1 MLRDAVSRFLF
12 RLDEEKTRLLAR
24 TGDPDKIEFADA
36 VVAFESVKANL
47 SDKARMLGEEG
58 ETLMDRIELVEA
70 EAQALEAR
78 LKELQEAAEARQAQ
92 LAAAAAAAPES
103 NPSATLEAQLGAE
116 RARLAFLLKRR
127 PKPVDR
133 KLIPSEADAEAD
145 PMLAGV
151 RSRMLARATRAESID
166 QAAAAA
172 LESEAALKEALEAGF
187 SLDEPMLEA
196 LRRAVSAL
204 EEALSNERRE
214 SAAR

>member
-103 NPSATLEAQLGAE
+103 NPSATLEAQLGADGI
-116 RARLAFLLKRR
+116 
-127 PKPVDR
+127 VY
-133 KLIPSEADAEAD
+133 
-145 PMLAGV
+145 
-151 RSRMLARATRAESID
+151 RATLVIRAKGNADEDRYID
-166 QAAAAA
+166 
-172 LESEAALKEALEAGF
+172 L
-187 SLDEPMLEA
+187 
-196 LRRAVSAL
+196 LRENPDISV
-204 EEALSNERRE
+204 ERIV
-214 SAAR
+214 